1 MKKSMRLILAGA
13 GATLLTTQAFAQ
25 TANSAQITSFM
36 SSSIS
41 WLSTV
46 LGPFVFILGIIIVGC
61 SLAVGNEDAVR
72 KGAFVVGGGALIFLS
87 QSVVALLKSMAGM

>member
-1 MKKSMRLILAGA
+1 MRKSMGLILAGA
-13 GATLLTTQAFAQ
+13 GTLMLTTPSFAQ
-25 TANSAQITSFM
+25 YGNSAQITSFM

-72 KGAFVVGGGALIFLS
+72 KGAYVVGGGALIFLS
-87 QSVVALLKSMAGM
+87 QSVVALLRSMAGM

>member
-1 MKKSMRLILAGA
+1 MRKSMGLILAGA
-13 GATLLTTQAFAQ
+13 GTLMLTTPSFAQ
-25 TANSAQITSFM
+25 SGNAAQITSFM
-36 SSSIS
+36 SSSIG

-72 KGAFVVGGGALIFLS
+72 KGAYVVGGGALIFLS

>member
-1 MKKSMRLILAGA
+1 MRKSMGLILAGA
-13 GATLLTTQAFAQ
+13 GTMMLTTQAFAQ
-25 TANSAQITSFM
+25 SGNAAQITSFM

-61 SLAVGNEDAVR
+61 SLAVGNDDAVR
-72 KGAFVVGGGALIFLS
+72 KGAFVVCGGALIFLS
-87 QSVVALLKSMAGM
+87 QSGVALLKSMAGM